1 MFDDLAKL
9 IEEKYIS
16 VQTHEQ
22 DSSLKIYNYT
32 AKTQFDNFWNETT
45 MHCRGLIMREG
56 MIVARGPKKIFN
68 ATDEQ
73 LVNLKGIYEKADG
86 SLGIPYEHH
95 GDLYIATRGAFHSD
109 QAKEATTILHAQ
121 HDEYLIV
128 LIADL
133 MQEGR
138 TPVFEIIYPENQIV
152 VNYGDQREIVY
163 IGSVDNETGL
173 LNYEI
178 DREAFEELECP
189 VVKKYFKLGEI
200 PEGTEGFV
208 VQLEDQTCLKIK
220 SEWYLKIHR
229 LLGNRDYFGMVISS
243 LLEDNMSW
251 IEDVPDEFYEEIK
264 RVQAG
269 IEKHLK
275 EEIKRLRKLLDVAL
289 EEGESDR
296 EIALQIQ
303 EFPEDQNLLFVL
315 WRKGEEHLRNGVLRQ
330 MLQVHRAENQA

>member
-1 MFDDLAKL
+1 MFDDLEKL

-16 VQTHEQ
+16 VQVHEQ

-45 MHCRGLIMREG
+45 MNCRGLIMRKG
-56 MIVARGPKKIFN
+56 MVVARGPKKIFN

-73 LVNLKGIYEKADG
+73 LVNLTGIYEKSDG
-86 SLGIPYEHH
+86 SLGIPYEHQ

-133 MQEGR
+133 MQQGR

-163 IGSVDNETGL
+163 IGSVNNETGL
-173 LNYEI
+173 LDYET
-178 DREAFEELECP
+178 DREAFEELDCP
-189 VVKKYFKLGEI
+189 VVKKYFKLEKI

-220 SEWYLKIHR
+220 SDWYLKIHR

-243 LLEDNMSW
+243 LLENNMQW

-264 RVQAG
+264 HVQAG
-269 IEKHLK
+269 IEKHLQ
-275 EEIKRLRKLLDVAL
+275 EEMKRLHRLLDVAL
-289 EEGESDR
+289 EEGESDK

-303 EFPEDQNLLFVL
+303 EFSEDQNLLFVL
-315 WRKGEEHLRNGVLRQ
+315 WRKGEEHLRNGILRQ
-330 MLQVHRAENQA
+330 MLQDHRAENQE